1 MAIEEINGN
10 SVLIGPTAFV
20 VACFLAI
27 SIYNFVVLNFIIL
40 TTFKRRRGLYFW
52 SFIFATWGIP
62 FYSTGFFLKNFRPST
77 NGYVYVTLIIIGW
90 WPLVTGQ
97 SAVLYSRLHLVLD
110 KRSWLKAV
118 RTMIIVNAIICH
130 IPTTVLVYGANSS
143 NPDPFIK
150 PYSVYEKMQI
160 TIFFLQEMIISGL
173 YIFETTKIL
182 RITSITGRDTNRRYR
197 HLVRHLLIISI
208 IVAALDC
215 PILAL
220 EYANLYRLQTS
231 YKVFVYSIKLKL
243 EFSILNRLVKLS
255 KARKNSTSFAQTTE
269 RTERSE
275 SVGTIDDCQ
284 PEAKDR

>member
-1 MAIEEINGN
+1 
-10 SVLIGPTAFV
+10 
-20 VACFLAI
+20 
-27 SIYNFVVLNFIIL
+27 
-40 TTFKRRRGLYFW
+40 
-52 SFIFATWGIP
+52 
-62 FYSTGFFLKNFRPST
+62 
-77 NGYVYVTLIIIGW
+77 
-90 WPLVTGQ
+90 
-97 SAVLYSRLHLVLD
+97 
-110 KRSWLKAV
+110 
-118 RTMIIVNAIICH
+118 MIIVNAIICH
-130 IPTTVLVYGANSS
+130 VLTTVLVYGANSS

-275 SVGTIDDCQ
+275 SVGMGPLGDTVPSFRRPSWSIRKGSSRKQSTTGAEIVRDVGKQ
-284 PEAKDR
+284 GANNQS